1 MMVTTGVVYPTI
13 IGFDKLILI
22 ALSMNKF
29 MKMKS
34 KIQYYFLAGIMLLGG
49 VLATSGCQKENDR
62 EGIPEGAVLIT
73 AEGFGGME
81 GDKTS
86 VSAESVVWENGD
98 RVSLNGA
105 DYTVTVSGS
114 KAYVSGF
121 SSPDA
126 PFRGIY
132 PAGLTTG
139 TQTVTVPSQYE
150 SHYNNGRQVLHLP
163 MLAMAGARADA
174 IRFRHATAA
183 VRVLVKNSLNVDVVV
198 TGVSVSSEGGQLC
211 GTRGVTLGV
220 GTLAVAAQSEDDAIA
235 DEDKQVSVLLTDS
248 PLLAHGGSDILEVQ
262 VPILPVAEGD
272 MTITVYAHMAG
283 AAPGARNFTFTH
295 TASHPELARNV
306 MMTARVNLNTD
317 GGRTT
322 EDTKGRFSVGE
333 NRWVVFAHGNLQF
346 NAGTS
351 TFRFAPEQY
360 DIIGDGNSH
369 VASNYSGWI
378 DLMGWGTSGYDDSY
392 PWLSTTNV
400 TDYGPTTGDIA
411 TTQYDWG
418 VHNAIEKAG
427 AAGTWR
433 TLTSSEWDY
442 LLNDRSATKR
452 FAKVALTVDG
462 TTVNGLVLF
471 PDDYNL
477 TDGLRCNQ
485 TNLGYEGQDRSNIL
499 SLSQWRQMEAEGA
512 VFLPAAGYRAGTT
525 PTEVGGTGYYWSSS
539 RVVGSARALRFADA
553 NLVFDSSP
561 AVYYGNAVRLCCD
574 I

>member
-1 MMVTTGVVYPTI
+1 MFKEMKNTKKYGLMTI
-13 IGFDKLILI
+13 I
-22 ALSMNKF
+22 A
-29 MKMKS
+29 
-34 KIQYYFLAGIMLLGG
+34 LLGG
-49 VLATSGCQKENDR
+49 VLAASSCQKENNTED
-62 EGIPEGAVLIT
+62 IPEGAVLIT

-105 DYTVTVSGS
+105 DYTVTVSGN

-121 SSPDA
+121 SSPDG

-306 MMTARVNLNTD
+306 MMTARVNLSSD

-322 EDTKGRFSVGE
+322 EDTKGRFSGGE
-333 NRWVVFAHGNLQF
+333 TRWVVFAHGNLQY

-360 DIIGDGNSH
+360 DVIGDGNSH

-378 DLMGWGTSGYDDSY
+378 DLMGWGTSGYEDSY

-400 TDYGPTTGDIA
+400 TDYGPTSGNIA

-452 FAKVALTVDG
+452 FAKVALSVDG

-471 PDDYNL
+471 PDDYNVA
-477 TDGLRCNQ
+477 DGLRYNQ
-485 TNLGYEGQDRSNIL
+485 PNLGYEGQGGSNML

-512 VFLPAAGYRAGTT
+512 VFLPAAGYREGTQ
-525 PTEVGGTGYYWSSS
+525 PSSVGGTGFYWSSS
-539 RVVGSARALRFADA
+539 RIGGSARALRFADE
-553 NLVFDSSP
+553 NFVFDSSP
-561 AVYYGNAVRLCCD
+561 AVYYGNAVRLCSD

>member
-1 MMVTTGVVYPTI
+1 
-13 IGFDKLILI
+13 
-22 ALSMNKF
+22 
-29 MKMKS
+29 MKS
-34 KIQYYFLAGIMLLGG
+34 KKLYFLLAGMALLGC
-49 VLATSGCQKENDR
+49 VLAVSSCQKENDR

-105 DYTVTVSGS
+105 HYTVTVSGN

-121 SSPDA
+121 SSPDG

-132 PAGLTTG
+132 PAGLTAG
-139 TQTVTVPSQYE
+139 TQTVTAPSQYE

-220 GTLAVAAQSEDDAIA
+220 GTLAVAAQSDEDAIA

-283 AAPGARNFTFTH
+283 AAPSARNFTFTH
-295 TASHPELARNV
+295 TDSHPELARNV
-306 MMTARVNLNTD
+306 MMTARVNLSTD

-322 EDTKGRFSVGE
+322 EDTKGRFSVGA

-360 DIIGDGNSH
+360 DIIGDGNSN
-369 VASNYSGWI
+369 VASSYSGWI
-378 DLMGWGTSGYDDSY
+378 DLMGWGTSGYQGSN

-442 LLNDRSATKR
+442 LLNDRSVAKR
-452 FAKVALTVDG
+452 FAKVALSVDG
-462 TTVNGLVLF
+462 TTVNGLALF
-471 PDDYNL
+471 PDDYNVA
-477 TDGLRCNQ
+477 DGLRCNQ
-485 TNLGYEGQDRSNIL
+485 PNLGYEGQGGSNML
-499 SLSQWRQMEAEGA
+499 SLRQWQQMEAEGA
-512 VFLPAAGYRAGTT
+512 VFLPAAGYRAGTS

-539 RVVGSARALRFADA
+539 RVVGSARALRFADD

-561 AVYYGNAVRLCCD
+561 AVYYGNAVRLCSD

>member
-1 MMVTTGVVYPTI
+1 MINFKDKKNTMKYGLLTI
-13 IGFDKLILI
+13 M
-22 ALSMNKF
+22 A
-29 MKMKS
+29 
-34 KIQYYFLAGIMLLGG
+34 LLGG
-49 VLATSGCQKENDR
+49 VLAVSSCQKENNM

-132 PAGLTTG
+132 PAGLTSG

-248 PLLAHGGSDILEVQ
+248 PLLAHGGSDIIEVQ
-262 VPILPVAEGD
+262 VPILPVAEGN

-306 MMTARVNLNTD
+306 MMTARINLSTD

-333 NRWVVFAHGNLQF
+333 NRWVVFAHGNLQY

-369 VASNYSGWI
+369 VASSYSGWI
-378 DLMGWGTSGYDDSY
+378 DLMGWGTSGYEDSY

-400 TDYGPTTGDIA
+400 TDYGPTSGNIA
-411 TTQYDWG
+411 TTHYDWG

-452 FAKVALTVDG
+452 FAKVALSVDG

-471 PDDYNL
+471 PDDYNVA
-477 TDGLRCNQ
+477 DGLRYNQ
-485 TNLGYEGQDRSNIL
+485 TNLGYEGQDGSNIL
-499 SLSQWRQMEAEGA
+499 LLSQWRQMEAEGA
-512 VFLPAAGYRAGTT
+512 VFLPAAGYREGTS

-539 RVVGSARALRFADA
+539 RVVGSARALRFADD

-561 AVYYGNAVRLCCD
+561 AVYYGNAVRLCSD

>member
-1 MMVTTGVVYPTI
+1 MFKEMKNTKKYGLMTI
-13 IGFDKLILI
+13 I
-22 ALSMNKF
+22 A
-29 MKMKS
+29 
-34 KIQYYFLAGIMLLGG
+34 LLGG
-49 VLATSGCQKENDR
+49 VLAASSCQKENNTED
-62 EGIPEGAVLIT
+62 IPEGAVLIT

-105 DYTVTVSGS
+105 DYTVTVSGN

-132 PAGLTTG
+132 PAGLTAG

-198 TGVSVSSEGGQLC
+198 TGVSVSSEEGQLC

-248 PLLAHGGSDILEVQ
+248 PLLAHGGSDIIEVQ
-262 VPILPVAEGD
+262 VPILPVAAGD

-283 AAPGARNFTFTH
+283 ASLGARNFTFTH
-295 TASHPELARNV
+295 TDSHAALARNV

-333 NRWVVFAHGNLQF
+333 NSQVVFAQGNLQY

-360 DIIGDGNSH
+360 DVIGDGNSH

-378 DLMGWGTSGYDDSY
+378 DLMGWGTSGYEDSY

-427 AAGTWR
+427 TAGTWR
-433 TLTSSEWDY
+433 TLTSSEWHY
-442 LLNDRSATKR
+442 LLNTRSATKR
-452 FAKVALTVDG
+452 FAKVALSVNG

-471 PDDYNL
+471 PDDYNV

-485 TNLGYEGQDRSNIL
+485 PNLGYEGQGGSNIL

-512 VFLPAAGYRAGTT
+512 VFLPAAGYREGTQ
-525 PTEVGGTGYYWSSS
+525 PSSVGGTGFYWSSS
-539 RVVGSARALRFADA
+539 RIGGSARALRFADE
-553 NLVFDSSP
+553 NFVFDSSP
-561 AVYYGNAVRLCCD
+561 AVYYGNAVRLCSD